1 MQLFENGEIDY
12 VQLSTSNYL
21 KYEEDPRVLMAP
33 YNSVRHVVINTINPE
48 KPILANE
55 KFRQALYYGVDR
67 ENLASLTKQDP
78 GRVYC
83 SHHPYDGSE
92 QKYHLP

>member
-21 KYEEDPRVLMAP
+21 KYEEDPRVLLAP
-33 YNSVRHVVINTINPE
+33 YNSVRHVVVNTINPE
-48 KPILANE
+48 KPILA
-55 KFRQALYYGVDR
+55 KKVQTGPLLRSRQRKSR
-67 ENLASLTKQDP
+67 EPDQTGS

>member
-21 KYEEDPRVLMAP
+21 KYEEDPRVLLAP
-33 YNSVRHVVINTINPE
+33 YNSVRHVVVNTINPE

-67 ENLASLTKQDP
+67 ENLAS
-78 GRVYC
+78 RVYR